1 LITNRLSNTVSRSSK
16 SKLNF
21 KGEFSVI
28 KKFKKVLIA
37 NRGEIAIRV
46 IRSCKELGIETVA
59 IHSTA
64 DEDSL
69 HVKMADESVCV
80 GPAKSKDSYL
90 NIPQI
95 LSAAEITGADAIH
108 PGYGFLSENDE
119 FAQMCEKWGVT
130 FIGPSVKA
138 IQAMGDKI
146 ESKITAKKAKVPTL
160 EPIYVKETDENVI
173 KKEVER
179 MGFPVLI
186 KASAGG
192 GGRGMKRIENFDE
205 LWPALARLQ
214 EEAKAAFGDGTL
226 FIEKYI
232 TNPRHIEVQILADKH
247 GNVIHLGERDCTIQ
261 RRFQKIL
268 EEAPSPVL
276 SQKVRDEICDA
287 AVRLA
292 KFVDYD
298 SAGTVEFLYDL
309 DTEKFYFMEMNTRI
323 QVEHP
328 VTEGRT
334 GVDLI
339 SEMIRHAQG
348 EVCRFKQ
355 SNIVFSNHVMEFRIN
370 AEDPKTG
377 MPSPG
382 HITHYHRPGGL
393 GVRTDDYIYTGYTV
407 PPHYDS
413 MISKIIVQA
422 DTRSNCITRA
432 KRVLN
437 ETVVSGI
444 KTNIDLHKNILN
456 DPDFVESRFSTNY
469 LSKKLN

>member
-1 LITNRLSNTVSRSSK
+1 MKAQN
-16 SKLNF
+16 
-21 KGEFSVI
+21 
-28 KKFKKVLIA
+28 KFKKVLIA
-37 NRGEIAIRV
+37 NRGEIAIRI
-46 IRSCKELGIETVA
+46 IRSCRELGIETVA

-80 GPAKSKDSYL
+80 GPGKSSLSYL

-108 PGYGFLSENDE
+108 PGYGFLAENTE
-119 FAQMCEKWGVT
+119 FARMCEKWGIT
-130 FIGPSVKA
+130 FIGPSVEC
-138 IQAMGDKI
+138 ISSMGDKI
-146 ESKITAKKAKVPTL
+146 ESKITAKNSNVPTL
-160 EPIYVKETDENVI
+160 EPIYI
-173 KKEVER
+173 KNMTEAQIEAEVER
-179 MGFPVLI
+179 MGFPILI

-192 GGRGMKRIENFDE
+192 GGRGMKRIDDMSV
-205 LWPALARLQ
+205 LHTTIARLQ

-232 TNPRHIEVQILADKH
+232 QNPRHIEVQILADRY

-276 SQKVRDEICDA
+276 SPEVRQEICDA

-292 KFVDYD
+292 KFVNYD
-298 SAGTVEFLYDL
+298 SAGTVEFLYDQ
-309 DTEKFYFMEMNTRI
+309 DTQKFYFMEMNTRI

-334 GVDLI
+334 GIDLI
-339 SEMIRHAQG
+339 AEMIRHAQG
-348 EVCRFKQ
+348 DVMRFKQ
-355 SNIVFSNHVMEFRIN
+355 EDILFRNHVMEFRIN

-382 HITHYHRPGGL
+382 NIIHYHRPGGI
-393 GVRTDDYIYTGYTV
+393 GVRTDDYIYTGYSV
-407 PPHYDS
+407 PPYYDS

-422 DTRSNCITRA
+422 DNRENCITRA
-432 KRVLN
+432 QRVLN

-444 KTNIDLHKNILN
+444 QTNLELHKQILE
-456 DPDFVESRFSTNY
+456 DPDFVNSSFSTNY
-469 LSKKLN
+469 LSQKLFNV

>member
-1 LITNRLSNTVSRSSK
+1 MK
-16 SKLNF
+16 S
-21 KGEFSVI
+21 EA

-59 IHSTA
+59 VHSTA

-69 HVKMADESVCV
+69 HVKMADESVCI
-80 GPAKSKDSYL
+80 GPAKSSLSYL
-90 NIPQI
+90 NVPQI
-95 LSAAEITGADAIH
+95 LSAADITGADAIH

-119 FAQMCEKWGVT
+119 FAELCEKWGLT
-130 FIGPSVKA
+130 FIGPSVKC

-146 ESKITAKKAKVPTL
+146 ESKITAKKANVPTL
-160 EPIYVKETDENVI
+160 EPIYVKESTEAEI
-173 KKEVER
+173 QKSVEK
-179 MGFPVLI
+179 MGFPILV

-192 GGRGMKRIENFDE
+192 GGRGMKRIENFEE
-205 LWPALARLQ
+205 LWPALSRLQ

-232 TNPRHIEVQILADKH
+232 QNPRHIEVQILADKH
-247 GNVIHLGERDCTIQ
+247 GSVVHLGERDCTIQ

-276 SQKVRDEICDA
+276 TQKVREEICEA

-292 KFVDYD
+292 KFVNYD
-298 SAGTVEFLYDL
+298 SVGTVEFLYDQ
-309 DTEKFYFMEMNTRI
+309 DTQKFYFMEMNTRI

-339 SEMIRHAQG
+339 SEQIRHAQG
-348 EVCRFKQ
+348 DKSRYTQ
-355 SNIVFSNHVMEFRIN
+355 SDITFSNHVIEFRIN

-407 PPHYDS
+407 PPYYDS
-413 MISKIIVQA
+413 MVSKIIVQA
-422 DTRSNCITRA
+422 DTRENCITRA

-444 KTNIDLHKNILN
+444 QTNINLHKQILD
-456 DPDFVESRFSTNY
+456 DPEFVESKFSTNY
-469 LSKKLN
+469 LSKKLI

>member
-1 LITNRLSNTVSRSSK
+1 MSK
-16 SKLNF
+16 P
-21 KGEFSVI
+21 EP

-59 IHSTA
+59 VHSTA

-80 GPAKSKDSYL
+80 GPAKSALSYL

-95 LSAAEITGADAIH
+95 LSAADITGADAIH

-119 FAQMCEKWGVT
+119 FAEMCAKWGLT
-130 FIGPSVKA
+130 FIGPSVKC
-138 IQAMGDKI
+138 IQSMGDKI

-160 EPIYVKETDENVI
+160 EPIYVKDATEADIEKAV
-173 KKEVER
+173 KK

-192 GGRGMKRIENFDE
+192 GGRGMKRIENFEE
-205 LWPALARLQ
+205 LWPALSRLN

-232 TNPRHIEVQILADKH
+232 ENPRHIEVQILADKH
-247 GNVIHLGERDCTIQ
+247 KNVIHLSERDCTIQ

-276 SQKVRDEICDA
+276 SQKVREEICDA

-298 SAGTVEFLYDL
+298 SVGTVEFLYDQ
-309 DTEKFYFMEMNTRI
+309 DTQKFYFMEMNTRI

-339 SEMIRHAQG
+339 SEQIRHAQG
-348 EVCRFKQ
+348 DVSRFKQ
-355 SNIVFSNHVMEFRIN
+355 SDIIFRNHVIEFRIN

-382 HITHYHRPGGL
+382 HITHYHRPGGI

-407 PPHYDS
+407 PPYYDS

-422 DTRSNCITRA
+422 DNRANCITRT

-444 KTNIDLHKNILN
+444 QTNINLHKDILN
-456 DPDFVESRFSTNY
+456 DQDFVESKFSTNY
-469 LSKKLN
+469 LTKKSI

>member
-1 LITNRLSNTVSRSSK
+1 MKV
-16 SKLNF
+16 
-21 KGEFSVI
+21 EA

-80 GPAKSKDSYL
+80 GPPKSKDSYL

-95 LSAAEITGADAIH
+95 LSAADITGADAIH
-108 PGYGFLSENDE
+108 PGYGFLSENYD
-119 FAQMCEKWGVT
+119 FAEACAKWGIT
-130 FIGPSVKA
+130 FIGPSVKC
-138 IQAMGDKI
+138 IQSMGDKI

-160 EPIYVKETDENVI
+160 EPIYVKEVEESVI
-173 KKEVER
+173 KKEVEK

-205 LWPALARLQ
+205 LWPALSRLN

-232 TNPRHIEVQILADKH
+232 TNPRHIEVQILADQH

-276 SQKVRDEICDA
+276 TPKVREEICSA

-298 SAGTVEFLYDL
+298 SAGTVEFLYDQ
-309 DTEKFYFMEMNTRI
+309 DEEKFYFMEMNTRI

-348 EVCRFKQ
+348 DVSRFKQ
-355 SNIVFSNHVMEFRIN
+355 SDIIFRNHVIEFRIN

-382 HITHYHRPGGL
+382 HITHYHRPGGI
-393 GVRTDDYIYTGYTV
+393 GVRIDDFIYTGYTV

-422 DTRSNCITRA
+422 DNRANCITRA
-432 KRVLN
+432 KRVLD

-444 KTNIDLHKNILN
+444 KTNIDLHKSILN
-456 DPDFVESRFSTNY
+456 DPEFVSNQFSTNY
-469 LSKKLN
+469 LSKKLI

>member
-1 LITNRLSNTVSRSSK
+1 MK
-16 SKLNF
+16 P
-21 KGEFSVI
+21 EI

-46 IRSCKELGIETVA
+46 IRSCRELGIETVSV
-59 IHSTA
+59 HSTA

-80 GPAKSKDSYL
+80 GPAKSSLSYL

-95 LSAAEITGADAIH
+95 LSAADITGADAIH

-119 FAQMCEKWGVT
+119 FAEMCAKWGIT
-130 FIGPSVKA
+130 FIGPSVKC
-138 IQAMGDKI
+138 IQSMGDKI

-160 EPIYVKETDENVI
+160 EPIYIKDIADKEIQKAVD
-173 KKEVER
+173 K

-192 GGRGMKRIENFDE
+192 GGRGMKRIENFEE
-205 LWPALARLQ
+205 LWPAISRLT

-226 FIEKYI
+226 FIEKYV
-232 TNPRHIEVQILADKH
+232 TNPRHIEVQILADQH

-276 SQKVRDEICDA
+276 TPKVREEICTA

-292 KFVDYD
+292 KFVNYD

-309 DTEKFYFMEMNTRI
+309 DTQKFYFMEMNTRI

-348 EVCRFKQ
+348 EVMRFKQ
-355 SNIVFSNHVMEFRIN
+355 SDITFSSHVIEFRIN
-370 AEDPKTG
+370 AENPKTG

-407 PPHYDS
+407 PPYYDS
-413 MISKIIVQA
+413 MISKIIVSA
-422 DTRSNCITRA
+422 DTRANCITRA

-444 KTNIDLHKNILN
+444 QTNLSLHKEILD
-456 DPDFVESRFSTNY
+456 DPAFVSSQFSTSY
-469 LSKKLN
+469 LTKKLN

>member
-1 LITNRLSNTVSRSSK
+1 M
-16 SKLNF
+16 
-21 KGEFSVI
+21 
-28 KKFKKVLIA
+28 
-37 NRGEIAIRV
+37 
-46 IRSCKELGIETVA
+46 KE
-59 IHSTA
+59 
-64 DEDSL
+64 
-69 HVKMADESVCV
+69 
-80 GPAKSKDSYL
+80 
-90 NIPQI
+90 
-95 LSAAEITGADAIH
+95 
-108 PGYGFLSENDE
+108 
-119 FAQMCEKWGVT
+119 
-130 FIGPSVKA
+130 
-138 IQAMGDKI
+138 
-146 ESKITAKKAKVPTL
+146 AKK
-160 EPIYVKETDENVI
+160 IGY
-173 KKEVER
+173 
-179 MGFPVLI
+179 PVLI

-192 GGRGMKRIENFDE
+192 GGKGMRIVHQDSE
-205 LWPALARLQ
+205 LLESIQ
-214 EEAKAAFGDGTL
+214 GAKSEGLKSFGSDKVL
-226 FIEKYI
+226 IEKYVV
-232 TNPRHIEVQILADKH
+232 NPRHIEVQILADKH

-261 RRFQKIL
+261 RRFQKVL

-276 SQKVRDEICDA
+276 SQKVREEICDS

-292 KFVDYD
+292 KFVNYD

-348 EVCRFKQ
+348 EPCRFKQ
-355 SNIVFSNHVMEFRIN
+355 SDIIFRNHVMEFRIN

-382 HITHYHRPGGL
+382 HITHYHRPGGI

-422 DTRSNCITRA
+422 DNRANCITRA
-432 KRVLN
+432 KRVLD

-444 KTNIDLHKNILN
+444 KTNIDLHKDILN
-456 DPDFVESRFSTNY
+456 DPDFVESKFSTNY
-469 LSKKLN
+469 LAKKLV

>member
-1 LITNRLSNTVSRSSK
+1 MKV
-16 SKLNF
+16 
-21 KGEFSVI
+21 EA

-80 GPAKSKDSYL
+80 GPAKSSLSYL

-95 LSAAEITGADAIH
+95 LSAADITGADAIH
-108 PGYGFLSENDE
+108 PGYGFLSENDD
-119 FAQMCEKWGVT
+119 FAEACAKWGIT
-130 FIGPSVKA
+130 FIGPSVKC
-138 IQAMGDKI
+138 IQSMGDKI
-146 ESKITAKKAKVPTL
+146 ESKLTAKKAKVPTL
-160 EPIYVKETDENVI
+160 EPILV
-173 KKEVER
+173 KEVEEKVIQKEVEK

-205 LWPALARLQ
+205 LWPALSRLH

-232 TNPRHIEVQILADKH
+232 TNPRHIEVQILADQH

-276 SQKVRDEICDA
+276 TPKVREEICSA

-298 SAGTVEFLYDL
+298 SAGTVEFLYDQ
-309 DTEKFYFMEMNTRI
+309 DEEKFYFMEMNTRI

-348 EVCRFKQ
+348 DVSRFKQ
-355 SNIVFSNHVMEFRIN
+355 SDIIFRNHVIEFRIN

-382 HITHYHRPGGL
+382 HITHYHRPGGI
-393 GVRTDDYIYTGYTV
+393 GVRIDDFIYTGYTV

-422 DTRSNCITRA
+422 DNRANCITRA
-432 KRVLN
+432 KRVLD

-444 KTNIDLHKNILN
+444 KTNIDLHKSILN
-456 DPDFVESRFSTNY
+456 DPEFVSSQFSTNY
-469 LSKKLN
+469 LAKKLI

>member
-1 LITNRLSNTVSRSSK
+1 MK
-16 SKLNF
+16 P
-21 KGEFSVI
+21 EA

-59 IHSTA
+59 VHSTA
-64 DEDSL
+64 DENSL
-69 HVKMADESVCV
+69 HVKMADESVCI
-80 GPAKSKDSYL
+80 GPPKSSLSYL

-95 LSAAEITGADAIH
+95 LSAADITGADAIH
-108 PGYGFLSENDE
+108 PGYGFLSENEE
-119 FAQMCEKWGVT
+119 FAELCEKWGIT
-130 FIGPSVKA
+130 FIGPSVKC
-138 IQAMGDKI
+138 IHSMGDKI
-146 ESKITAKKAKVPTL
+146 ESKLTAKKAKVPTL
-160 EPIYVKETDENVI
+160 EPIYVKDSTEAEI
-173 KKEVER
+173 KKSVEK

-192 GGRGMKRIENFDE
+192 GGRGMKRIENFEE
-205 LWPALARLQ
+205 LWPALSRLE

-232 TNPRHIEVQILADKH
+232 ENPRHIEVQILADKH
-247 GNVIHLGERDCTIQ
+247 GSVIHLGERDCTIQ

-276 SQKVRDEICDA
+276 TPKVREEICES

-292 KFVDYD
+292 KFVNYD
-298 SAGTVEFLYDL
+298 SVGTVEFLYDQ
-309 DTEKFYFMEMNTRI
+309 DTQKFYFMEMNTRI

-339 SEMIRHAQG
+339 SAQIRHAQG
-348 EVCRFKQ
+348 EKNRFKQ
-355 SNIVFSNHVMEFRIN
+355 SDIIFRNHVIEFRIN
-370 AEDPKTG
+370 AENPKTG

-382 HITHYHRPGGL
+382 HITHYHRPGGI
-393 GVRTDDYIYTGYTV
+393 GVRIDDYIYTGYTV
-407 PPHYDS
+407 LPYYDS
-413 MISKIIVQA
+413 MVSKIIVQA
-422 DTRSNCITRA
+422 DNRENCITRA
-432 KRVLN
+432 KRVLD

-444 KTNIDLHKNILN
+444 QTNINLHKEILE
-456 DPDFVESRFSTNY
+456 DPDFVASKFSTNY
-469 LSKKLN
+469 LSKKLI